1 MANEC
6 DTEGKTQKKIGRGKA
21 TDRKS
26 EGKIQ
31 RRKRPRERD
40 RGKESEGKRN
50 RERDKDKVSLKS
62 TGPFFILVKLMNSG
76 VKYINNDYSR

>member
-1 MANEC
+1 MRDGGEN
-6 DTEGKTQKKIGRGKA
+6 TEEKRQGKE
-21 TDRKS
+21 TDRRS
-26 EGKIQ
+26 EGKQ
-31 RRKRPRERD
+31 QKRKRPRERD

-62 TGPFFILVKLMNSG
+62 AGPFFILVKLMNSG